1 MARNKNLR
9 YNLAFKLK
17 VIKYAEAYSIN
28 KAHKIHKVSHK
39 QIRWWI
45 SNKQKIMES
54 PNKVNRAR
62 KKKRNATVSEFGN
75 RT

>member
-17 VIKYAEAYSIN
+17 VIKYAKAYSIN

-45 SNKQKIMES
+45 SNKQKIMEIMMKKNNNGNQKTRES
-54 PNKVNRAR
+54 PA
-62 KKKRNATVSEFGN
+62 
-75 RT
+75 